1 MMKKPALHRAG
12 FFLHQQTYE
21 IVIKMSEISIGNPL
35 AIFANDFEERILIKK
50 KCMTKLVLAQ
60 RQLKGQLDKVFTTSK
75 IGKFS
80 WLNLIH
86 TFSR

>member
-1 MMKKPALHRAG
+1 
-12 FFLHQQTYE
+12 
-21 IVIKMSEISIGNPL
+21 MSEVSIENPL

-50 KCMTKLVLAQ
+50 KYMTELVLAQ
-60 RQLKGQLDKVFTTSK
+60 RQLKDQLDKVFTTSK